1 MYRPICDRYVSGSFE
16 STTDTAT
23 LNHKFKHGVEMA
35 MNREREDED
44 MGRDQRLIH
53 LAFGPQSQ
61 EGLISLYE
69 RDSVWHFSTSFL
81 FFVFFERDSHVN

>member
-1 MYRPICDRYVSGSFE
+1 
-16 STTDTAT
+16 
-23 LNHKFKHGVEMA
+23 MA

-61 EGLISLYE
+61 EGLIPYTNEIPCGIFRPL
-69 RDSVWHFSTSFL
+69 FCFL
-81 FFVFFERDSHVN
+81 FFLREIAM